1 MGRKRKILLGMVLA
15 IFAVG
20 WIYAQYRTTDKTITG
35 EIWARPIGGDSLELS
50 NWTCCGGMCGV
61 NDKNQ
66 YIITYETG
74 QSKVL
79 GKVTDRRW
87 RLDNDIEITITT
99 DDGKRADFL
108 LHKKEW

>member
-20 WIYAQYRTTDKTITG
+20 WIYAQYRTTNQAITG
-35 EIWARPIGGDSLELS
+35 EVWARPIGDSLALS
-50 NWTCCGGMCGV
+50 NWTCCGGMCSV

-108 LHKKEW
+108 LHEKEW

>member
-20 WIYAQYRTTDKTITG
+20 WVYAQYRTTNQAITA
-35 EIWARPIGGDSLELS
+35 EVWARPIGGDSLALS
-50 NWTCCGGMCGV
+50 NWTCCGGMCSV

-74 QSKVL
+74 QSKIL

-99 DDGKRADFL
+99 NDGKRADFL
-108 LHKKEW
+108 LHEKEW